1 MESSCVSGCPV
12 PLNLVKR
19 TGCGR
24 SRPVCYCARAGCQCH
39 AALRAVVVVVAHRNI
54 NIIHMVIVGALV
66 VCFLAQRFQ
75 LRHVDGVIISSTAG
89 HICDTAIIFS
99 NCRIAYLVF
108 FIANGYH
115 TISFCEGLIG

>member
-1 MESSCVSGCPV
+1 MESCVSGCPV

-19 TGCGR
+19 TSCGR
-24 SRPVCYCARAGCQCH
+24 SRPVRHGACTGCQRH
-39 AALRAVVVVVAHRNI
+39 DAFSAIVVVVAC
-54 NIIHMVIVGALV
+54 VASQIVHAV
-66 VCFLAQRFQ
+66 VVGRRVVNFAAQCLE

-115 TISFCEGLIG
+115 TIFFCEGLIR